1 MYIFIVNIRF
11 VLISNFFWMKRKRN
25 EVENVRFVEGLLLI
39 KVKLK
44 WLIVLCKFGFVLIE
58 II

>member
-11 VLISNFFWMKRKRN
+11 VLIINFFWMKRKRN

-39 KVKLK
+39 KVN
-44 WLIVLCKFGFVLIE
+44 G
-58 II
+58 

>member
-11 VLISNFFWMKRKRN
+11 VLIINFFWMKRKRN